1 MWGVFDLLSYA
12 VSYIPSCTRNLPLML
27 RQFLR
32 FARRLYGYMLR
43 SAADMQENYIERGYN
58 PHQAWSSG
66 YSRFGVV
73 PWNNPAAA
81 SYIH

>member
-1 MWGVFDLLSYA
+1 MWSVFDLVSYA

-27 RQFLR
+27 RQFSH
-32 FARRLYGYMLR
+32 FARRLYVYVLR
-43 SAADMQENYIERGYN
+43 SASDMREIYIQGGYM

-66 YSRFGVV
+66 YSSFGSV
-73 PWNNPAAA
+73 PWNNPAAS